1 MKWPFAALLALGL
14 VGCVE
19 SGNFEKEKPMQLAVP
34 TEPNRSPTKPIP
46 REPWTAR
53 AKALNAD
60 TNENA
65 KSASLMECVSEACKI
80 QCSAGLEKDSRP
92 KWCLYFKEPID
103 RHASEMQGKST
114 E

>member
-1 MKWPFAALLALGL
+1 MKWPFAVLLALGL

-53 AKALNAD
+53 AKA
-60 TNENA
+60 
-65 KSASLMECVSEACKI
+65 
-80 QCSAGLEKDSRP
+80 
-92 KWCLYFKEPID
+92 
-103 RHASEMQGKST
+103 
-114 E
+114 

>member
-1 MKWPFAALLALGL
+1 MKWPFAVLLALGL

-53 AKALNAD
+53 AKALGWKRTPDQNGACTSRSQSTD
-60 TNENA
+60 THLRCKVRALNR
-65 KSASLMECVSEACKI
+65 LREAAYSK
-80 QCSAGLEKDSRP
+80 
-92 KWCLYFKEPID
+92 
-103 RHASEMQGKST
+103 
-114 E
+114 